1 MDNGVQQQFPESVG
15 REKEPLLAIDSL
27 VTHQRLHVF
36 RENQVHRPLDLNQK
50 RSMDFVLVQNIRF
63 GREKANLYIRSRNP
77 AFRVRI
83 ETHHGRPC
91 QMATFGAA
99 EILEKILHRDS
110 GSLFIETLR
119 FDRLR
124 YLRMRKSIS
133 GIHLAK
139 TV

>member
-1 MDNGVQQQFPESVG
+1 
-15 REKEPLLAIDSL
+15 
-27 VTHQRLHVF
+27 
-36 RENQVHRPLDLNQK
+36 
-50 RSMDFVLVQNIRF
+50 
-63 GREKANLYIRSRNP
+63 
-77 AFRVRI
+77 
-83 ETHHGRPC
+83 
-91 QMATFGAA
+91 MATFGAA